1 MAGIVP
7 DNRQI
12 LTWIGL
18 DTDCKRDGV
27 TANLLHPNGFVHLK
41 NENSDGIIAAC
52 MIYSKELL
60 LLDLAC
66 REYSKR
72 DYFF

>member
-18 DTDCKRDGV
+18 NADRKQDGV
-27 TANLLHPNGFVHLK
+27 TANLLHPNGLVP
-41 NENSDGIIAAC
+41 E
-52 MIYSKELL
+52 
-60 LLDLAC
+60 
-66 REYSKR
+66 R
-72 DYFF
+72 

>member
-18 DTDCKRDGV
+18 DTYREQDVV
-27 TANLLHPNGFVHLK
+27 TANLLHPNGLVP
-41 NENSDGIIAAC
+41 E
-52 MIYSKELL
+52 
-60 LLDLAC
+60 
-66 REYSKR
+66 R
-72 DYFF
+72 